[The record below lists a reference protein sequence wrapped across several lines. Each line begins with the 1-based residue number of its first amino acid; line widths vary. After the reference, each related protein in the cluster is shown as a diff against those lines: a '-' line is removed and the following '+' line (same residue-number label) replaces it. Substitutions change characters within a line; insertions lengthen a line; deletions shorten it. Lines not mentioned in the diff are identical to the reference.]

1 MPRRIPRDDPALAG
15 MSQATILQAAKQ
27 AAKAE
32 LFHIRSLK
40 EELRRAQRLEA
51 IAKNVAY
58 GPNVSRSFV
67 ENAED
72 LRMELEF
79 WIKGIET
86 NHRAVTKHFSPGWE
100 KTV

>member
-1 MPRRIPRDDPALAG
+1 MTRKDKEDLVRA
-15 MSQATILQAAKQ
+15 QADYLQAAKQ
-27 AAKAE
+27 ASKAE

-40 EELRRAQRLEA
+40 KELRMCSRLEA
-51 IAKNVAY
+51 IAKNSVAY

-67 ENAED
+67 ESVED
-72 LRMELEF
+72 TRMELEF

-86 NHRAVTKHFSPGWE
+86 NHKAVTKHFSPGWE